1 MENDSLCSP
10 TTRNEEPEGNDGEE
24 NNDGSCANAAT
35 LNTAERC
42 PICLNFLTLEVGF
55 PEECCH
61 AFCVSC
67 ILKWSETSS
76 SCPVDRK
83 PFQAI
88 YKTDPVG
95 SLTKISVQERRPRE
109 NLSCCDQTLKYC
121 TKGKLCFRVCVKD
134 DGGEVVTPK
143 KEKECL
149 DNKDKPEMQIM
160 RMSCS
165 NCITGDI
172 VATCPF
178 TISEATPCFNNRTE
192 KEESEVCL
200 IRRKR
205 EALKHLRIPF
215 GADGIQSNSTLPAEI
230 LIHPPSP
237 LDQYIFP
244 LSPIPFRS
252 KGSLTRVCAH
262 TGGHDGN
269 EKKQA
274 ASGTS
279 TSRGTRK
286 KSVQSST
293 RRRSTRNSKSDT
305 SNLQSSPK
313 SSSSDHDT
321 SGHNTTNATN
331 TSPSEPSGKQSS
343 KQQKTAPKKG
353 SRTRKRICSA
363 TQYQAESKDNDSES
377 EAEQEKKCK
386 LSDENVSETEL
397 NKLNPSPN
405 NSLAKDY
412 EHTDM
417 SSPLEHSEEKVLLD
431 SSSANSVKSIDK
443 ERATSPDFHNKHQFN
458 EEHSSPPV
466 FKNGQTDLEDSHVDF
481 QKSAIETSGVNSA
494 ESQLDID
501 AKPSLSE
508 NLKVSDE
515 DRSSSSPQS
524 EKHIISDTELPPLT
538 CDKVE
543 PCDVEESASS
553 PSSHTKI
560 KSPIKYLP
568 DSPTSEEIE
577 ISAENHLHP
586 SPVKLQSNESHFQ
599 SVESSSTQC
608 MLPCELVKQ
617 CDLDGATTSP
627 DNKEQS
633 IQKPESIENFGPDKS
648 LKSVHKQDE
657 LEKVLEVSLQAENQE
672 VCIGAQDAK
681 TSMTSDL
688 NNQYSSESSTLLTEQ
703 SEQSL
708 ALSKSA
714 EELSN
719 TIDIRETILCKE
731 ELRSPTLE
739 DGQINDTDGKTNLKN
754 DHQKT
759 FCDDNNEPVAMEC
772 DSLCSDL
779 NDSEVEQSVKITE
792 PAKTETDTLAEK
804 KVSPS
809 KQALPTEDASK
820 KESRTRK
827 SRFHSPST
835 TWSPSKNDVKDRPR
849 SPSPSKARD
858 SPIKCKSRSPS
869 KDKDGERG
877 HGAQWKGRS
886 RDRHHRRHSRSRS
899 RHSQSRNRLS
909 RSRSKQSRSKSRS
922 RSRSGSRTRYK
933 NRTVTVDRN
942 EKDCGSPPC
951 KERREKD
958 CGSPPWKERREKD
971 CGSPP
976 WKERREKDCGS
987 PPWKERREK
996 NCGSPPWKERREKDC
1011 GSPPWK
1017 ERREKDYGSPPWKE
1031 RRSNENWR
1039 SPWGSEKY
1047 RRNEPD
1053 KHEHFR
1059 NDKYEARDSAEAYP
1073 DNKND
1078 YPDWV
1083 VERIKSADS
1092 RGRGDLWIRGEGRG
1106 GGERGWGDPRGRG
1119 DRGRGRGDFRGRGES
1134 RSRGD
1139 RGRGGNRGRGYHWD
1153 DGQYGSGDSWNRNVN
1168 MDWNSPRSRGG
1179 RGRGGFRGG
1188 FNYGD
1193 QQENNWNNRQ
1203 PYSGNSAIPVPECS
1217 RFLESKNK
1225 PKYEDMFDSA
1235 VDRSG
1240 WSSASSWAVRKTLP
1254 ADVQNYYSKRGKSTT
1269 GSQEGVWPKQ
1279 EESQD
1284 QDQATTDQAS
1294 QQNESTPVPVNM
1306 VQTQMNV
1313 VQQPVAAPPQPMNIA
1328 PPPQPMNIAPPPQP
1342 MNIAPPPQPM
1352 NIAPPPQPMNIA
1364 PPPQPMNIA
1373 PPPQPLNMFP
1383 YSVGVHPPLVNIQ
1396 HNPYNIHPQLPIH
1409 LHPTLP
1415 LVQMSAPSSV
1425 PQGLPPPPPP
1435 PPPSQQSSYI
1445 APQQDAKPLQG
1456 NPGASYVSNNVNAPL
1471 LPAPASV
1478 QGTVGVHLGP
1488 RSASVATSGYSKN
1501 SYTSSIK
1508 YITRKESVT
1517 VEASADSSKKE
1528 KKIQIQERAAHEV
1541 KMAIRPYYQNKDITK
1556 DEYKEIVK
1564 KAVDKVC
1571 HSKSGEVDSSK
1582 VANLVKAYVDKY
1594 KHSRKKGPDDKL

>member
-10 TTRNEEPEGNDGEE
+10 TTRNEQPEEKEGEE
-24 NNDGSCANAAT
+24 NKDGSCANAET
-35 LNTAERC
+35 SNTSERC
-42 PICLNFLTLEVGF
+42 PICLNYLTREVGF

-95 SLTKISVQERRPRE
+95 SLTKISVKERRPRE
-109 NLSCCDQTLKYC
+109 NLSCDQTLKYC
-121 TKGKLCFRVCVKD
+121 TKGKLCFRVYVKD
-134 DGGEVVTPK
+134 DAGEVVTPK
-143 KEKECL
+143 LEQECL
-149 DNKDKPEMQIM
+149 DNKAKPEMEIM

-172 VATCPF
+172 IATCPF
-178 TISEATPCFNNRTE
+178 TFSEATPCFNNRTE
-192 KEESEVCL
+192 QEESEVCL

-215 GADGIQSNSTLPAEI
+215 GADGMQSNSTLPAEI

-237 LDQYIFP
+237 LDEYIFP
-244 LSPIPFRS
+244 LSPIPFKS
-252 KGSLTRVCAH
+252 QGSSTRVCAH
-262 TGGHDGN
+262 TGGRDGN

-286 KSVQSST
+286 KSVQTST

-321 SGHNTTNATN
+321 PGHNATNTTN
-331 TSPSEPSGKQSS
+331 TSPSEHSGKQSS
-343 KQQKTAPKKG
+343 KQQKQAPKKG

-363 TQYQAESKDNDSES
+363 TPYQAESKDNDSES

-386 LSDENVSETEL
+386 LSDDNLSETEL
-397 NKLNPSPN
+397 SKLNLSPN
-405 NSLAKDY
+405 NSIAKDD

-417 SSPLEHSEEKVLLD
+417 SSPLKHSEEKLMLD
-431 SSSANSVKSIDK
+431 SSPAHAVQSIDK
-443 ERATSPDFHNKHQFN
+443 EQATSPDFHNKHEFN
-458 EEHSSPPV
+458 EEHPSSPV
-466 FKNGQTDLEDSHVDF
+466 FRNGQTDLEDSHVDF
-481 QKSAIETSGVNSA
+481 QRSAKEISGVNST
-494 ESQLDID
+494 EDQLDIE
-501 AKPSLSE
+501 AEPSLLSE

-515 DRSSSSPQS
+515 DRSNSSPQS
-524 EKHIISDTELPPLT
+524 EKHIISDHTELPPLT

-543 PCDVEESASS
+543 PCNIEESASL
-553 PSSHTKI
+553 PSSPTEI
-560 KSPIKYLP
+560 KSPVKYIP
-568 DSPTSEEIE
+568 ESPTSDEID

-586 SPVKLQSNESHFQ
+586 SQQLQSNESHFQ
-599 SVESSSTQC
+599 SVESSSTES
-608 MLPCELVKQ
+608 MLPPELVKRY
-617 CDLDGATTSP
+617 DLDNATTSP
-627 DNKEQS
+627 VNKEQS
-633 IQKPESIENFGPDKS
+633 IQKPEGIQNFRPDES
-648 LKSVHKQDE
+648 LKSVHKQEE

-672 VCIGAQDAK
+672 ECTGTQDAK
-681 TSMTSDL
+681 TSMTSEL
-688 NNQYSSESSTLLTEQ
+688 NNQHTSESSTLLTEQ
-703 SEQSL
+703 SEKSL
-708 ALSKSA
+708 ELSKKSA
-714 EELSN
+714 DELSSN
-719 TIDIRETILCKE
+719 IDICGNILCKE
-731 ELRSPTLE
+731 ELRSPTLG
-739 DGQINDTDGKTNLKN
+739 DGQINDTDRKTNLKN
-754 DHQKT
+754 DQQKT
-759 FCDDNNEPVAMEC
+759 SCDDKTEPVAMEC
-772 DSLCSDL
+772 DSLCSNL
-779 NDSEVEQSVKITE
+779 NDSEVEQSVKIIE
-792 PAKTETDTLAEK
+792 PTETDNLAEK
-804 KVSPS
+804 KASPS
-809 KQALPTEDASK
+809 KQPLPTEDASK

-835 TWSPSKNDVKDRPR
+835 TWSPSKNDVKERQR
-849 SPSPSKARD
+849 SLSPSKTKD
-858 SPIKCKSRSPS
+858 SPLKRKSSSPS
-869 KDKDGERG
+869 RDKDGERG

-886 RDRHHRRHSRSRS
+886 RDRHHKRHSRSRS
-899 RHSQSRNRLS
+899 RHSQSRNRHS
-909 RSRSKQSRSKSRS
+909 RSRSKHSRSKSRS
-922 RSRSGSRTRYK
+922 RSRSGSCTRYK
-933 NRTVTVDRN
+933 NRIVTVDRN
-942 EKDCGSPPC
+942 EKDC
-951 KERREKD
+951 
-958 CGSPPWKERREKD
+958 
-971 CGSPP
+971 
-976 WKERREKDCGS
+976 
-987 PPWKERREK
+987 
-996 NCGSPPWKERREKDC
+996 
-1011 GSPPWK
+1011 
-1017 ERREKDYGSPPWKE
+1017 GSPPWKE

-1059 NDKYEARDSAEAYP
+1059 IDKYEARDYADAYP

-1083 VERIKSADS
+1083 VERIKSVDS
-1092 RGRGDLWIRGEGRG
+1092 RGRGDTWMRGEGRG
-1106 GGERGWGDPRGRG
+1106 RWERGWGDPRGRG
-1119 DRGRGRGDFRGRGES
+1119 DRGRGRGDFRGRGEN

-1188 FNYGD
+1188 FNYGE
-1193 QQENNWNNRQ
+1193 QHENNWNNRQ
-1203 PYSGNSAIPVPECS
+1203 PYSGNSATQGPECS
-1217 RFLESKNK
+1217 RILESKNK

-1269 GSQEGVWPKQ
+1269 GSQGGVWPKQ
-1279 EESQD
+1279 EETQD
-1284 QDQATTDQAS
+1284 QDQAATDQAS
-1294 QQNESTPVPVNM
+1294 QQNESTPVSVNM
-1306 VQTQMNV
+1306 VQTQMNI

-1328 PPPQPMNIAPPPQP
+1328 APPQPMNIAAPPQP
-1342 MNIAPPPQPM
+1342 MNIAAPPQPMNIPAPPQPMNIPAPPQPM
-1352 NIAPPPQPMNIA
+1352 NIAASQPMNMSAPPQPMSIPA
-1364 PPPQPMNIA
+1364 
-1373 PPPQPLNMFP
+1373 PPQPLNMFP

-1396 HNPYNIHPQLPIH
+1396 HNPYNLHPQLPPIH
-1409 LHPTLP
+1409 LHPALP
-1415 LVQMSAPSSV
+1415 VVQMSAPSSV

-1435 PPPSQQSSYI
+1435 PPPAQQISYI
-1445 APQQDAKPLQG
+1445 APPQDAKPLQSK
-1456 NPGASYVSNNVNAPL
+1456 PGASYVSNNVNAPL
-1471 LPAPASV
+1471 LPAPSSV
-1478 QGTVGVHLGP
+1478 QGTIGVALGLH
-1488 RSASVATSGYSKN
+1488 SASVATSGYSKN
-1501 SYTSSIK
+1501 SYTSSVK
-1508 YITRKESVT
+1508 YITRNQSVT

-1528 KKIQIQERAAHEV
+1528 KKILIQERAAQEV
-1541 KMAIRPYYQNKDITK
+1541 KGAIKQYYQNKDITK

-1571 HSKSGEVDSSK
+1571 HSKSGEVDSAK

-1594 KHSRKKGPDDKL
+1594 KHSRKKGVDDKL